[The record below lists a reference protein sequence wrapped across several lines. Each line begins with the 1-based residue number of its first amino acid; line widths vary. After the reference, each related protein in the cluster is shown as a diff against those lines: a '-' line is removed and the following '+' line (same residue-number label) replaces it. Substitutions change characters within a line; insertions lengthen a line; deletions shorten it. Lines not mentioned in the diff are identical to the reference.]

1 MSKELRN
8 LQFDNPGSSAIMPDL
23 ATVAREGRGQRPLRP
38 TATGDSFASRYRDS
52 GYDTLGTSSY
62 SSSARRI
69 YHDQQG
75 RLVVDEERYTI
86 CDCLRAECPGCYFPC
101 DKCGSGYCS
110 SACQR
115 NRSWYISKKGDTSAN
130 PTWTRNPVLE
140 MRH

>member
-23 ATVAREGRGQRPLRP
+23 ATVAP
-38 TATGDSFASRYRDS
+38 
-52 GYDTLGTSSY
+52 
-62 SSSARRI
+62 SARRI